1 MWHSEFPSSRESDDN
16 SHVEGEAVRRRRLAR
31 ALAATPWMTPALR
44 WVLIVRCKGGGHGK
58 GCDGSES
65 MNGNVWNVG
74 GLMSRETP
82 AEPPAFRSSF
92 IYLQILLFIS
102 FDLSGRSRRTRR
114 VDDGGEAFFFF
125 FPVALGLRRFSMRT
139 SNNYKSHYE
148 IVLFRNRQVTF
159 NLNWYFL
166 IISIWKKNS
175 HISMSYLKK
184 KKKSSPWNQE
194 ESQ

>member
-1 MWHSEFPSSRESDDN
+1 
-16 SHVEGEAVRRRRLAR
+16 
-31 ALAATPWMTPALR
+31 
-44 WVLIVRCKGGGHGK
+44 
-58 GCDGSES
+58 

-82 AEPPAFRSSF
+82 AEPPAFQSSF

-125 FPVALGLRRFSMRT
+125 PVVLGLRRFSMRT

-159 NLNWYFL
+159 NLN
-166 IISIWKKNS
+166 
-175 HISMSYLKK
+175 
-184 KKKSSPWNQE
+184 
-194 ESQ
+194 

>member
-44 WVLIVRCKGGGHGK
+44 WVLIVRCKGGGRGK
-58 GCDGSES
+58 RCDGSES

-74 GLMSRETP
+74 GLTSRETP
-82 AEPPAFRSSF
+82 AEPPAFQSSF

-102 FDLSGRSRRTRR
+102 FDLSGGSRRTRR

-125 FPVALGLRRFSMRT
+125 FFQWCSACGDFQWERQTITNR
-139 SNNYKSHYE
+139 
-148 IVLFRNRQVTF
+148 IVKLC
-159 NLNWYFL
+159 
-166 IISIWKKNS
+166 
-175 HISMSYLKK
+175 YLETDKLHLT
-184 KKKSSPWNQE
+184 WTDIF
-194 ESQ
+194 